1 MANMPLAITDDRP
14 LAGSRS
20 SATDRAMTK
29 PYIAIVDDDA
39 AFASYLQTFLSLRG
53 YDVRCYGRGDELL
66 AAMKQSDVPDAV
78 LLDVMMPGLDGMATL
93 RALKSSRPEA
103 QVIMLSGRNQA
114 SVIVEAVQAGAT
126 DYVVKPDDP
135 EGLGEIELDVA
146 IKNAIEKT
154 RLVSELSELRQQL
167 TDNEDQAVWGN
178 SDGMRRITTVIEQVG
193 DSDVAVL
200 IRGESGVG
208 KELVSR
214 AIHQQSTRRQRPFVK
229 VNCAALPAE
238 LLESELFGHE
248 KGAFTGAAATRIGKF
263 EQADGG
269 TLMLDE
275 IGELTPALQAK
286 LLHVLQDAE
295 FTKLGGNKRV
305 EVDVRV
311 VAATNR
317 DLEKMLTSGTF
328 REDLYYRLR
337 VIELVVPPLR
347 ERRDE
352 IPTLTESFIARYS
365 RKYKRPSPRLSPK
378 LRQLFHEYD
387 WPGNIRELENTIKR
401 LVILQDE
408 QIAFAEI
415 ERSSR
420 RVAAGPAPV
429 APAATE
435 PTPVAA
441 SEESTALES
450 GVPRTDPISDAA
462 DTSAEELEAP
472 EPENGNGGSL
482 AAVARAASMKAE
494 RALIEKTL
502 NQVHWNRRKAS
513 QILGVSYKTL
523 LNKIKECAIT
533 RD

>member
-1 MANMPLAITDDRP
+1 M
-14 LAGSRS
+14 
-20 SATDRAMTK
+20 
-29 PYIAIVDDDA
+29 
-39 AFASYLQTFLSLRG
+39 
-53 YDVRCYGRGDELL
+53 
-66 AAMKQSDVPDAV
+66 
-78 LLDVMMPGLDGMATL
+78 
-93 RALKSSRPEA
+93 
-103 QVIMLSGRNQA
+103 
-114 SVIVEAVQAGAT
+114 
-126 DYVVKPDDP
+126 
-135 EGLGEIELDVA
+135 
-146 IKNAIEKT
+146 
-154 RLVSELSELRQQL
+154 SELRQQL
-167 TDNEDQAVWGN
+167 IDNEDQAVWGN

-305 EVDVRV
+305 QVDVRV

-420 RVAAGPAPV
+420 RVAGRTRAGRDRA
-429 APAATE
+429 
-435 PTPVAA
+435 
-441 SEESTALES
+441 
-450 GVPRTDPISDAA
+450 G
-462 DTSAEELEAP
+462 TSRSF
-472 EPENGNGGSL
+472 GGHAHGLSSL
-482 AAVARAASMKAE
+482 AARVASRSPTRPRPMRRNSRRRSLKTAMPGRSRAVARAASMKAE

-523 LNKIKECAIT
+523 LNKIKECSIT